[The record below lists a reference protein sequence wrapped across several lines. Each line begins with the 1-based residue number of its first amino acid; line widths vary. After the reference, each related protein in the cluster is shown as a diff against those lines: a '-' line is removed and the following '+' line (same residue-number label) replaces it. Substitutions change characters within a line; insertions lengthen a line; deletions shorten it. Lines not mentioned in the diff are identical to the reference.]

1 MSKRI
6 LGACL
11 ALITSLSSYSVSAQ
25 WYGFASVGAVW
36 FSNDDADYVYNNLSR
51 GAGSSHTIDWGLD
64 SKLGLQWT
72 GNPTQSLRL
81 NAQTLLA
88 RDAQNRFTPSLTL
101 ANMAFDVNERV
112 TLTLGR
118 TQNPNFL
125 YSDHRHVSY
134 ALPWLRPPREVY
146 GITSIFNYDG
156 LQASVELDRQHD
168 HSVKLVG
175 GIAQAE
181 NSYSFDAGRSKN
193 LLNDTQ
199 MLYVGLSR
207 QSQDWLV
214 KFSIETGRLS
224 THNPKLSQAL
234 AYIAQGNPAFN
245 LQGDPALADRMDLDG
260 KDYQLMAFGIKYD
273 HDDDLLLFE
282 LAHRQIAA
290 YFGQRTGAYVTYG
303 RRFGIWMPYLTL
315 ARTQTEVGESTNPVA
330 QQLYVS
336 ARDAVTT
343 VTLGSTYE
351 LTSRLTLKAEAQ
363 WSKPDA
369 NSGWAYANYQL
380 SYPLAHPPEDLLLS
394 IGVSTVF

>member
-6 LGACL
+6 FGACL
-11 ALITSLSSYSVSAQ
+11 ALVTSLSSYSVSAQ

-125 YSDHRHVSY
+125 YSDHRHVNY

-156 LQASVELDRQHD
+156 ARASIELDRQQD
-168 HSVKLVG
+168 HSLNLVAG
-175 GIAQAE
+175 VAQAE
-181 NSYSFDAGRSKN
+181 NNYSFDAGQSNN
-193 LLNDTQ
+193 LLAATN
-199 MLYVGLSR
+199 MIYASLSR
-207 QSQDWLV
+207 QAPHWLIKLSV
-214 KFSIETGRLS
+214 ETGQLS
-224 THNPKLSQAL
+224 THNPMLDRALGAIALTDVAL
-234 AYIAQGNPAFN
+234 AERM
-245 LQGDPALADRMDLDG
+245 ALTN
-260 KDYQLMAFGIKYD
+260 KTYQLIALGVKYEA
-273 HDDDLLLFE
+273 DDDLLLFE
-282 LAHRQIAA
+282 LAHRQIDA
-290 YFGQRTGAYVTYG
+290 YFGQRTGAYLTYG
-303 RRFGIWMPYLTL
+303 HRFGIWMPYLTL
-315 ARTQTEVGESTNPVA
+315 ARTQTQLDKSTHPVA
-330 QQLYVS
+330 NQLYIS

-343 VTLGSTYE
+343 LTLGSAYE
-351 LTSRLTLKAEAQ
+351 LSSRLTLKAEAQ
-363 WSKPDA
+363 WSQPDA
-369 NSGWAYANYQL
+369 NSGWAYANYQP
-380 SYPLAHPPEDLLLS
+380 SYRLAHPPEDLLLS
-394 IGVSTVF
+394 IGLSTVF

>member
-1 MSKRI
+1 MKMRRW
-6 LGACL
+6 CL
-11 ALITSLSSYSVSAQ
+11 KLFPVLLVLLMGGKANAD
-25 WYGFASVGAVW
+25 WYGFASVGAGW
-36 FSNDDADYVYNNLSR
+36 FSNDDADYVYNNLST
-51 GAGSSHTIDWGLD
+51 GPGHSHTLDWGLD

-72 GNPTQSLRL
+72 KSVEPTLRF
-81 NAQTLLA
+81 NAQTVLA
-88 RDAQNRFTPSLTL
+88 RDAVNRFTPAITL
-101 ANMAFDVNERV
+101 ANMAIDVTDRF

-224 THNPKLSQAL
+224 THNPMLSQAL
-234 AYIAQGNPAFN
+234 AYIAQS
-245 LQGDPALADRMDLDG
+245 DSALASRMDLDG

-369 NSGWAYANYQL
+369 NSGWAYANYQP